1 MKNNVFTDGANMAA
15 QRSLLRALGWTDSEI
30 KKPLVG
36 IVCAQSD
43 IIPGHTHLN
52 EIARAVSDGVL
63 AAGGKPVIVPSIG
76 VCDGIA
82 MGHRGM
88 KYSLPSREIIA
99 DSAEILIT
107 AHAFDAAVFVGN
119 CDKIIPGMLLGA
131 VRCNIPSIFV
141 SGGPMLAGR
150 KDGNKLS
157 LSSMFEAV
165 GAYTAGK
172 IDEAELAAYEC
183 SACPSCGSCSGM
195 FTANSMNCL
204 LEALGMALPGNGT
217 VPAVYSRRLALAKR
231 TGEQIMALLEK
242 NIRPRDILTPTALKN
257 AERVDMAIGAS
268 SNSVLHLL
276 ALASELG
283 LSKAQISV
291 DTMNEI
297 SAATPNLCRLAP
309 AGEYYIEELDE
320 AGGISA
326 VIRTLIDAGLFE
338 GGALTAAGCTQ
349 EELTKNARVKN
360 EQIIRPVSAPY
371 SSYGGLAI
379 LKGNLAREGAVVK
392 KSAVDPK
399 MYRHSG
405 RARVFDGEEEAMQ
418 AISSNRIHAGD
429 VVVIR
434 YEGPKGG
441 PGMREMLSPTSS
453 IVGAGLG
460 DSVALITDGRFS
472 GATRGAAIGH
482 VCPEAAAGGV
492 IGIVQEGD
500 IIDIDIEK
508 GEINLRVSDEEIA
521 RRLKDFVPKE
531 KPAEG
536 YLRRYRALVS
546 SASDGAVF
554 KKF

>member
-1 MKNNVFTDGANMAA
+1 MANTFTNRSNMAA
-15 QRSLLRALGWTDSEI
+15 QRSLLRALGWSDSEMN
-30 KKPLVG
+30 KPIVG
-36 IVCAQSD
+36 IVSAQSE
-43 IIPGHTHLN
+43 IIPGHIHLG
-52 EIARAVSDGVL
+52 EIARAVADGVL

-88 KYSLPSREIIA
+88 RYSLPSREIIA
-99 DSAEILIT
+99 DSAEILAR
-107 AHAFDAAVFVGN
+107 AHAFDACVFVGN

-131 VRCNIPSIFV
+131 IRLDLPCAFV

-150 KDGNKLS
+150 RAGGKLS

-165 GAYTAGK
+165 GAYASGK
-172 IDEAELAAYEC
+172 IGENELHEFEC
-183 SACPSCGSCSGM
+183 TACPSCGSCSGM

-217 VPAVYSRRLALAKR
+217 VPAVYSARIALAKR
-231 TGEQIMALLEK
+231 TGEAVMRLLA
-242 NIRPRDILTPTALKN
+242 NDIRPRDILTETALKN

-283 LSKAQISV
+283 FSKEQISV

-297 SAATPNLCRLAP
+297 SAQTPNLCRLAP
-309 AGEYYIEELDE
+309 AGERYIEELDE

-326 VIRTLIDAGLFE
+326 VIRTLIDADLFD
-338 GGALTAAGCTQ
+338 GSALTVAGVTQ
-349 EELTKNARVKN
+349 DQLTATARVKDP
-360 EQIIRPVSAPY
+360 ELIRPVSDPY
-371 SSYGGLAI
+371 SPYGGLAI
-379 LKGNLAREGAVVK
+379 LKGNLAKEGSVVK

-405 RARVFDGEEEAMQ
+405 PARVFDSEEEAME
-418 AISSNRIHAGD
+418 AIATTRIRPGD

-460 DSVALITDGRFS
+460 DTVALVTDGRFS

-492 IGIVQEGD
+492 IGIVEEGD
-500 IIDIDIEK
+500 TIEIDIEK
-508 GEINLRVSDEEIA
+508 GEINLRVPQNEID
-521 RRLKDFVPKE
+521 RRLKAFVPKE

-536 YLRRYRALVS
+536 YLRRYRALVT

-554 KKF
+554 RKF